1 MKRQVS
7 WLAAILIVGMM
18 PLVGIAPRGTVAMA
32 ASSPMGSV
40 LTVSNDTLFA
50 LIGEPEYRLQQ
61 ALMYADENQTEA
73 EIAALDTVR
82 AFVQLERSR
91 ATEPALD
98 KLVDAIIA
106 LNTLTRNLNKPL
118 PDMLQLSEVAYLTHL
133 ALAAHY
139 QQLAQTAWAKKIWQT
154 TGQHLHAADLHIRQG
169 LGWGEHVLTKEQQAL
184 LGENK
189 ILAEA
194 LMDGPGCGNS
204 WAADAAAPQIG
215 AMGQLIDI
223 LMPVAK

>member
-1 MKRQVS
+1 MKRQVI
-7 WLAAILIVGMM
+7 WVAAILIVGVM
-18 PLVGIAPRGTVAMA
+18 PLMGITPKGEVAMA
-32 ASSPMGSV
+32 AGSPMESV

-50 LIGEPEYRLQQ
+50 LIGEPEYRLRQ
-61 ALMYADENQTEA
+61 AAMYVDENKTEA
-73 EIAALDTVR
+73 AVAALHTVR

-106 LNTLTRNLNKPL
+106 LDTLARNLGKPS

-139 QQLAQTAWAKKIWQT
+139 QQLAQTAWTNEIWQT
-154 TGQHLHAADLHIRQG
+154 TGQHLHAADLHTRQG
-169 LGWGEHVLTKEQQAL
+169 LAWGEHVLTDKQQAL

-215 AMGQLIDI
+215 AMGQLIDV